1 MIVDSVLT
9 NAKAYLNGQIVDCS
23 IAIEEGKIFKIG
35 KETQMPN
42 ADQKTNLKNLLVL
55 PGLIDE
61 HVHLRDEG
69 KAYKED
75 FQTGTAAA
83 AAGGFTTVLDMPN
96 NEPVTMSL
104 ETLRNRMAIAERKVL
119 VNVGFYSE
127 FPKKLAEAKGIVSE
141 GAVGFKLFMGCQI
154 GGLNIDDD
162 QALHD
167 AFKEVAEVNVPLAVH
182 AEDKA
187 LLTKNEGKL
196 KQAKKSSIAA
206 FQEAHSETVELKA
219 IERLLKIS
227 AQTDVRLHFCHVSTE
242 EGLNAIIEAKKSGR
256 KVTCEVTPNHLLL
269 STADLEHY
277 GQLLIMAPPLRSKN
291 HVEALWKGLEA
302 GWIDAL
308 GSDHAPH
315 ALSEKSASS
324 VWNVKVGVPGLILFS
339 YHSSHALSQKSA
351 SSVWDVK
358 VGVPGLETTLPL
370 ILTLVKKNRLSLAQA
385 VQLLAEKPAEIY
397 GLNDRGRLE
406 QGKNADLTVVDFNR
420 KFKIDASKFK
430 SKAKYSPYDGWEVQG
445 KPVKTF
451 VNGLLVFDEGEIV
464 AKAGSGSIVRRGNV

>member
-1 MIVDSVLT
+1 LIVDSVLT
-9 NAKAYLNGQIVDCS
+9 NAKAYINGQIVDCS
-23 IAIEEGKIFKIG
+23 LALEEGKIFKIG

-96 NEPVTMSL
+96 NEPVTMSM
-104 ETLRNRMAIAERKVL
+104 ETLRNRMRIAERKVL

-127 FPKKLAEAKGIVSE
+127 FPKKLAEVKDIVSE
-141 GAVGFKLFMGCQI
+141 GAIGFKLFMGCQI
-154 GGLNIDDD
+154 GGLNVDDD
-162 QALHD
+162 EALQD
-167 AFKEVAEVNVPLAVH
+167 AFKEVAELNVPVAVH

-187 LLTKNEGKL
+187 LLVANEEKL
-196 KQAKKSSIAA
+196 KQAKKSNTAA
-206 FQEAHSETVELKA
+206 FLKAHSETVELKA

-227 AQTDVRLHFCHVSTE
+227 APTGVRLHFCHVSTE
-242 EGLNAIIEAKKSGR
+242 EGLNAIVDAKKSGR

-269 STADLEHY
+269 ASDDLNRY
-277 GQLLIMAPPLRSKN
+277 GQILIMAPPLRNKN
-291 HVEALWKGLEA
+291 HIEALWKGLEA
-302 GWIDAL
+302 GWVDAL

-315 ALSEKSASS
+315 ALSEKSA
-324 VWNVKVGVPGLILFS
+324 G
-339 YHSSHALSQKSA
+339 
-351 SSVWDVK
+351 SVWDVK

-406 QGKNADLTVVDFNR
+406 QGKNADLTVVDFNS
-420 KFKIDASKFK
+420 KFKIEASKFK
-430 SKAKYSPYDGWEVQG
+430 SKAKYSPYDGWDVQG
-445 KPVKTF
+445 KPVKAII
-451 VNGLLVFDEGEIV
+451 NGLLVFDEGEIV
-464 AKAGSGSIVRRGNV
+464 AKAGSGSIVRRGKA

>member
-35 KETQMPN
+35 KETQMPS

-61 HVHLRDEG
+61 HVHLRDEA

-96 NEPVTMSL
+96 NEPVTMSSSA
-104 ETLRNRMAIAERKVL
+104 LRNRMDLAERKIL

-127 FPKKLAEAKGIVSE
+127 FPKKMADLADIVSE
-141 GAVGFKLFMGCQI
+141 GAVGFKLFMGSQV
-154 GGLNIDDD
+154 GGLNIDSDED
-162 QALHD
+162 LAD
-167 AFKEVAEVNVPLAVH
+167 AFKEAAKVNLPVAVH

-187 LLTKNEGKL
+187 LLIKNEEKL
-196 KQAKKSSIAA
+196 KQAQKNGIAA
-206 FQEAHSETVELKA
+206 FQDAHSEMVELDA
-219 IERLLKIS
+219 IERLLKTS
-227 AQTDVRLHFCHVSTE
+227 APTDVRLHFCHVTTE
-242 EGLNAIIEAKKSGR
+242 KGLNAIVEAKKSGR

-277 GQLLIMAPPLRSKN
+277 GQLLIMAPPVRGKS
-291 HVEALWKGLEA
+291 HVEALWKGLED
-302 GWIDAL
+302 GWVDAL

-315 ALSEKSASS
+315 ASNE
-324 VWNVKVGVPGLILFS
+324 
-339 YHSSHALSQKSA
+339 KSA

-370 ILTLVKKNRLSLAQA
+370 ILTLVKKNRLSFTQA

-397 GLNDRGRLE
+397 GLTDRGRLE
-406 QGKNADLTVVDFNR
+406 QGKNADLTVIDFNR

-451 VNGLLVFDEGEIV
+451 VGGLLVFDEGEIV

>member
-75 FQTGTAAA
+75 FETGTAAA

-96 NEPVTMSL
+96 NEPVTMSS
-104 ETLRNRMAIAERKVL
+104 ETLRNRMWTASRKIL

-127 FPKKLAEAKGIVSE
+127 FPKKTSEIKDIVAE

-162 QALHD
+162 ESLEKG
-167 AFKEVAEVNVPLAVH
+167 FKEVANFDVPVAVH

-187 LLTKNEGKL
+187 LLTKNEEKL
-196 KQAKKSSIAA
+196 RQAKKNSPAA
-206 FQEAHSETVELKA
+206 FQAAHSEEVEQKA

-227 AQTDVRLHFCHVSTE
+227 DSTNVHLHFCHVSTE
-242 EGLNAIIEAKKSGR
+242 KGLNAIGEAKKSKR
-256 KVTCEVTPNHLLL
+256 KITCEVTPNHLLL
-269 STADLEHY
+269 STY
-277 GQLLIMAPPLRSKN
+277 
-291 HVEALWKGLEA
+291 
-302 GWIDAL
+302 
-308 GSDHAPH
+308 
-315 ALSEKSASS
+315 
-324 VWNVKVGVPGLILFS
+324 
-339 YHSSHALSQKSA
+339 
-351 SSVWDVK
+351 
-358 VGVPGLETTLPL
+358 
-370 ILTLVKKNRLSLAQA
+370 
-385 VQLLAEKPAEIY
+385 
-397 GLNDRGRLE
+397 
-406 QGKNADLTVVDFNR
+406 
-420 KFKIDASKFK
+420 
-430 SKAKYSPYDGWEVQG
+430 
-445 KPVKTF
+445 
-451 VNGLLVFDEGEIV
+451 
-464 AKAGSGSIVRRGNV
+464 

>member
-1 MIVDSVLT
+1 VIVDSVLA
-9 NAKAYLNGQIVDCS
+9 NVKAYLNGQIVDCS

-42 ADQKTNLKNLLVL
+42 ADQKTNLKSLLVL

-96 NEPVTMSL
+96 NEPVTMSVAS
-104 ETLRNRMAIAERKVL
+104 LRNRMALAQRKIL

-127 FPKKLAEAKGIVSE
+127 FPKKLAEIKDIVSE
-141 GAVGFKLFMGCQI
+141 GAVGFKLFMASQI

-162 QALHD
+162 EALQD
-167 AFKEVAEVNVPLAVH
+167 AFMEVAPLNVPVALH

-187 LLTKNEGKL
+187 LLTANEEKL
-196 KQAKKSSIAA
+196 RQAKKSSTAA
-206 FQEAHSETVELKA
+206 FQQAHSEAVEAKA
-219 IERLLKIS
+219 VERLLKIS
-227 AQTDVRLHFCHVSTE
+227 APTDVHLHFCHVTTK
-242 EGLNAIIEAKKSGR
+242 EGLNAIAEARKTGR
-256 KVTCEVTPNHLLL
+256 KVTCEVTLNHLLL
-269 STADLEHY
+269 STDDLERY
-277 GQLLIMAPPLRSKN
+277 GQLLIMAPPLRSKDQ
-291 HVEALWKGLEA
+291 VEALWKGLKQ
-302 GWIDAL
+302 GWVDAL
-308 GSDHAPH
+308 ASDHAPH
-315 ALSEKSASS
+315 ALSE
-324 VWNVKVGVPGLILFS
+324 
-339 YHSSHALSQKSA
+339 KSA

-370 ILTLVKKNRLSLAQA
+370 ILTLVRKNRLSLIQA
-385 VQLLAEKPAEIY
+385 VKLLAEKPAEIY

-406 QGKNADLTVVDFNR
+406 HGKNADLTVVDLNR
-420 KFKIDASKFK
+420 KFTIEASKFK
-430 SKAKYSPYDGWEVQG
+430 SKAKYSPYDGWQVQG

-464 AKAGSGSIVRRGNV
+464 AKTGSGSIVRRGNP

>member
-23 IAIEEGKIFKIG
+23 LAVEEGKIFKIG
-35 KETQMPN
+35 KETQMPQ
-42 ADQKTNLKNLLVL
+42 ADQKTNLRSLLVL

-96 NEPVTMSL
+96 NEPVTMSAA
-104 ETLRNRMAIAERKVL
+104 TLRNRMAQAQRKVL

-127 FPKKLAEAKGIVSE
+127 FPKKLAETRDIISE
-141 GAVGFKLFMGCQI
+141 GAVGFKLFMGSQI

-162 QALHD
+162 KDLLD
-167 AFKEVAEVNVPLAVH
+167 AFKEVAPLKVPVALH

-187 LLTKNEGKL
+187 LLTANEEKL
-196 KQAKKSSIAA
+196 KQAKKTGTAA
-206 FQEAHSETVELKA
+206 FQQAHSEAVEAKA
-219 IERLLKIS
+219 VERLLIVS
-227 AQTDVRLHFCHVSTE
+227 APTDVHMHFCHVSTRQ
-242 EGLNAIIEAKKSGR
+242 GLNAIEEAKKRGR

-269 STADLEHY
+269 STADLERQ
-277 GQLLIMAPPLRSKN
+277 GQLLIMAPPLRNKDQ
-291 HVEALWKGLEA
+291 VEALWKGLEQ
-302 GWIDAL
+302 GWVDAL

-315 ALSEKSASS
+315 ALSE
-324 VWNVKVGVPGLILFS
+324 
-339 YHSSHALSQKSA
+339 KSA

-370 ILTLVKKNRLSLAQA
+370 ILTQVRKNRLSLNQA
-385 VQLLAEKPAEIY
+385 VRLLAEKPAEIY
-397 GLNDRGRLE
+397 GLKDCGSLE
-406 QGKNADLTVVDFNR
+406 QGKNADLTVVDFKG
-420 KFKIDASKFK
+420 KFKIDASEFK

-445 KPVKTF
+445 KPVKTY
-451 VNGLLVFDEGEIV
+451 VKGLLVFEEGEIV
-464 AKAGSGSIVRRGNV
+464 AKAGSGSIVRRGNA

>member
-1 MIVDSVLT
+1 LIVDSILT

-42 ADQKTNLKNLLVL
+42 ADQKTSLKNLLVL

-96 NEPVTMSL
+96 NEPVTMSR
-104 ETLRNRMAIAERKVL
+104 ETLRNRMAIAERKIL

-127 FPKKLAEAKGIVSE
+127 FPKKIADAEDIVSE

-162 QALHD
+162 QDLAD
-167 AFKEVAEVNVPLAVH
+167 AFKEVAELKVPLAVH

-187 LLTKNEGKL
+187 LLTKNEEKL
-196 KQAKKSSIAA
+196 KQAKKNGIGA

-219 IERLLKIS
+219 IERLIKIS
-227 AQTDVRLHFCHVSTE
+227 ASTGVRLHFCHVSTE
-242 EGLNAIIEAKKSGR
+242 EGLNAIIEAKKAGR
-256 KVTCEVTPNHLLL
+256 KVTCEVTLNHLLL

-302 GWIDAL
+302 GWVDAL

-315 ALSEKSASS
+315 SLSEKSAT
-324 VWNVKVGVPGLILFS
+324 
-339 YHSSHALSQKSA
+339 
-351 SSVWDVK
+351 SVWDVK
-358 VGVPGLETTLPL
+358 VGVPVLETTLPL
-370 ILTLVKKNRLSLAQA
+370 ILTLVKKNRLSLAQV

-397 GLNDRGRLE
+397 GLNDRGCLE
-406 QGKNADLTVVDFNR
+406 HGKNADLTVVDYNC

-445 KPVKTF
+445 KPIKTF

-464 AKAGSGSIVRRGNV
+464 AKAGSGSILRRGNV

>member
-9 NAKAYLNGQIVDCS
+9 NASAYLNGQIVDCS

-83 AAGGFTTVLDMPN
+83 ATGGFTTVLDMPN
-96 NEPVTMSL
+96 NEPVTMSK

-127 FPKKLAEAKGIVSE
+127 FPKKLAEAKDIISE
-141 GAVGFKLFMGCQI
+141 GAIGFKLFMGCQI

-162 QALHD
+162 QDLEN
-167 AFKEVAEVNVPLAVH
+167 AFKEVAKLNVPVAVH

-187 LLTKNEGKL
+187 LLTKNEEKL
-196 KQAKKSSIAA
+196 KQAKKSNTAA
-206 FQEAHSETVELKA
+206 FQDAHSETVELKA

-227 AQTDVRLHFCHVSTE
+227 AQTDVQLHFCHVSTE
-242 EGLNAIIEAKKSGR
+242 EGLNAIIETKKSGR
-256 KVTCEVTPNHLLL
+256 KGTCEVTPNHLLL
-269 STADLEHY
+269 STADFEHY

-315 ALSEKSASS
+315 ASSEKSASS
-324 VWNVKVGVPGLILFS
+324 VWNVKVGVPGL
-339 YHSSHALSQKSA
+339 
-351 SSVWDVK
+351 
-358 VGVPGLETTLPL
+358 ETTLPL
-370 ILTLVKKNRLSLAQA
+370 ILTLLKKNRLSLAQA

-397 GLNDRGRLE
+397 GLNDRGLLK

-420 KFKIDASKFK
+420 KFKIEASKFK

-445 KPVKTF
+445 KPLKTF

>member
-23 IAIEEGKIFKIG
+23 IALEEGTIFKIG

-104 ETLRNRMAIAERKVL
+104 ETLRNRLAIAERKIL

-141 GAVGFKLFMGCQI
+141 GAIGFKLFMGSQI
-154 GGLNIDDD
+154 GGLNIDND
-162 QALHD
+162 QDLEN
-167 AFKEVAEVNVPLAVH
+167 AFKEVAALNAPVAVH

-187 LLTKNEGKL
+187 LLVKNEEKL
-196 KQAKKSSIAA
+196 KQAKKTSIAA
-206 FQEAHSETVELKA
+206 FQDAHSETVELKA
-219 IERLLKIS
+219 VERLLKIS
-227 AQTDVRLHFCHVSTE
+227 AQTDMRLHFCHVSTE
-242 EGLNAIIEAKKSGR
+242 EGLNAIAEAKKSGR
-256 KVTCEVTPNHLLL
+256 KVTCEVTSNHLLL
-269 STADLEHY
+269 STADLERF
-277 GQLLIMAPPLRSKN
+277 GQMLIMAPPLRGKN

-302 GWIDAL
+302 GLIDTL

-315 ALSEKSASS
+315 ALSE
-324 VWNVKVGVPGLILFS
+324 
-339 YHSSHALSQKSA
+339 KSA

-385 VQLLAEKPAEIY
+385 IQLFGEKPAEIY

-406 QGKNADLTVVDFNR
+406 QGKNADLTVVDFNW

-451 VNGLLVFDEGEIV
+451 VNGMLVFDEGEIV

>member
-1 MIVDSVLT
+1 VNQLIVDSVLT

-23 IAIEEGKIFKIG
+23 IALEEGKIFKIG

-75 FQTGTAAA
+75 FKTGTAAA
-83 AAGGFTTVLDMPN
+83 AAGGFTTVLDMPT
-96 NEPVTMSL
+96 NEPVTMSS
-104 ETLRNRMAIAERKVL
+104 ETLRNRMWTASRKIL

-127 FPKKLAEAKGIVSE
+127 FPKKLSEIESIV
-141 GAVGFKLFMGCQI
+141 GQGVVGFKLFMGCQI

-162 QALHD
+162 EVLVD
-167 AFKEVAEVNVPLAVH
+167 AFKEVAKFGLPVAVH

-187 LLTKNEGKL
+187 LLTKNEEKL
-196 KQAKKSSIAA
+196 KLAKKTSSAA
-206 FQEAHSETVELKA
+206 FQAAHSEEVELRA
-219 IERLLKIS
+219 VEHLLKIS
-227 AQTDVRLHFCHVSTE
+227 ALTDARLHFCHVSTE
-242 EGLNAIIEAKKSGR
+242 KSLNATIDAKKSGR
-256 KVTCEVTPNHLLL
+256 KVTCEVTPNHLLM
-269 STADLEHY
+269 STTELQRF
-277 GQLLIMAPPLRSKN
+277 GQMLIMAPPLRNKDQ
-291 HVEALWKGLEA
+291 VEALWKGLAA
-302 GWIDAL
+302 GSVDAL

-315 ALSEKSASS
+315 ALNEKSAST
-324 VWNVKVGVPGLILFS
+324 
-339 YHSSHALSQKSA
+339 
-351 SSVWDVK
+351 VWDVK

-370 ILTLVKKNRLSLAQA
+370 MLTQVRKNKLSLAKV
-385 VQLLAEKPAEIY
+385 VQLLAEKPSEIY
-397 GLNDRGRLE
+397 SLNNCGRLE
-406 QGKNADLTVVDFNR
+406 NGKNADLTIVDFNH

-430 SKAKYSPYDGWEVQG
+430 SKAKYSPYNGWEVSG

-464 AKAGSGSIVRRGNV
+464 AKAGSGSIVRRGDVCSS